1 VAIIVCMVVKIV
13 LNSSLGRQL
22 YRADDK
28 FISDVFVRYKTMMCD
43 EFFSFRCH
51 LLSVTVIEL

>member
-1 VAIIVCMVVKIV
+1 MVVKIV